1 MMKSYPLHIN
11 QKPRSS
17 IHYISHKIKNGE
29 KDENQMIRWKEK
41 ENKGIIRVYI
51 ACYIEVNNVFIYRV
65 GR

>member
-1 MMKSYPLHIN
+1 MMKSYPFHIN

-17 IHYISHKIKNGE
+17 ISYKIKNGE
-29 KDENQMIRWKEK
+29 KDENQTIKWKEK
-41 ENKGIIRVYI
+41 ENKGITRVYI